1 MDTYKTEQPELN
13 LGDQVVYIAGP
24 MTGLKD
30 YNFDAFDE
38 KAHLFKEKGYEV
50 INPAEL
56 SRNYAAAM
64 GIDLNEITVRE
75 CAQTNLKHIVARAT
89 HMYMLNGW
97 QYSKEAKA
105 EHAVAEWLGMT
116 IMYQSKED
124 LKTARH
130 HDKEWWFTF
139 QADTFSDIAALTR
152 KKNDDYTGGADTP
165 NPFANFDEANEFG
178 VDPLVGLSVRMGDK
192 MQRLK
197 SFCNAGLSLET
208 KGDTVADIFKD
219 LIGYSAIALGM
230 LERRKERD

>member
-1 MDTYKTEQPELN
+1 MDTHKTEQPEIN

-30 YNFDAFDE
+30 NNFDAFDE
-38 KAHLFKEKGYEV
+38 KAHNFKEQGFEV

-56 SRNYAAAM
+56 SRTNADAM
-64 GIDLNEITVRE
+64 GIELTELTTRE
-75 CAQTNLKHIVARAT
+75 CAHTDLRHLVARAT

-97 QYSKEAKA
+97 QYSKGAKA

-124 LKTARH
+124 LETARH
-130 HDKEWWFTF
+130 HDKEWWFSF
-139 QADTFSDIAALTR
+139 QADTFNDIATLTR
-152 KKNDDYTGGADTP
+152 KKNNDYTGGADTT
-165 NPFANFDEANEFG
+165 NPFANFDEANQFG

-197 SFCNAGLSLET
+197 AFCNAGLSLDT